1 MTSKTILVVDDEPD
15 IRRVVSDILEDEGF
29 QVETAGD
36 ASSARTKFYDI
47 RPDLVLLD
55 IWMPDTDGVSLLT
68 EWADQNGRI
77 PPVVMISG
85 HGTVETAVEAIRLG
99 AYDFLEKPL
108 STAKLLVTV
117 ERALEN
123 SQLYTENTR
132 LRNQLEPASE
142 LIGHSPAI
150 QEIRGQISR
159 IGSSDSWV
167 LVRGEP
173 GSGKG
178 VVVRALHQVSHH
190 RDQPFVE
197 VNLAAIPAESIAI
210 ELFGLENEDG
220 IQAGRF
226 EQANGGTLV
235 LDEVGD
241 LDLTIQGKLLGALEE
256 GRFYRVGGR
265 TLLNFDV
272 RIIATSNQELEAKIR
287 HGSFREDLFYRLSA
301 VPLAVPSLRQHRE
314 DIPDLISYYSS
325 RVIEAENLDYRRFS
339 TAAINYLR
347 NRPWPGNVRELRNFV
362 QRVLITTSSEEID
375 AEETREAMV
384 TTAILAEHDVS
395 PGVKQDFDQPIR
407 EAREEFERAYF
418 SYHLLQAGGNMTEL
432 AQRCGMERTH
442 LYRKL
447 KGLGIDPKSVKNRP

>member
-1 MTSKTILVVDDEPD
+1 MTSQTILVVDDEPE
-15 IRRVVSDILEDEGF
+15 IRRIVSEILEDEGF
-29 QVETAGD
+29 EVETAGD
-36 ASSARTKFYDI
+36 ASSARVKFRDNK
-47 RPDLVLLD
+47 PDLVLLD

-68 EWADQNGRI
+68 EWANQNGRI
-77 PPVVMISG
+77 PPVIMISG

-108 STAKLLVTV
+108 SIAKLLVTV
-117 ERALEN
+117 DRALEN

-132 LRNQLEPASE
+132 LRNQLEPVSD
-142 LIGHSPAI
+142 LVGHSPAI
-150 QEIRGQISR
+150 QEIRRQIGL

-178 VVVRALHQVSHH
+178 VVARALHQVSHL
-190 RDQPFVE
+190 RDRPFVE
-197 VNLAAIPAESIAI
+197 VNLAGIPAESIEIA
-210 ELFGLENEDG
+210 LFGLENDQG

-241 LDLTIQGKLLGALEE
+241 LELSIQGKLLGALEE
-256 GRFYRVGGR
+256 GRCYRVGGR
-265 TLLNFDV
+265 TLYTFDV
-272 RIIATSNQELEAKIR
+272 RVIATSNQDLEAKIR

-314 DIPDLISYYSS
+314 DIPDLISYYAN
-325 RVIEAENLDYRRFS
+325 RVLEAENLGYRRFS
-339 TAAINYLR
+339 TPAVNYLR

-362 QRVLITTSSEEID
+362 QRVLITTNSEEID
-375 AEETREAMV
+375 AEETREAMGTSARLAEPDV
-384 TTAILAEHDVS
+384 TT
-395 PGVKQDFDQPIR
+395 GTKQDFNQPIR

-418 SYHLLQAGGNMTEL
+418 SHHLLQTGGNMTEL

-447 KGLGIDPKSVKNRP
+447 KGLGIDPKSVKSRL